1 MVNGRPYFKKGN
13 QGIWWNGDCSWNI
26 GLDRCKGSYLCIG
39 SFEEDYLCPHLITKS
54 NGKLVNGT
62 GNWIDA
68 GDLLA
73 FKSSRRGK
81 YVFHTEKSK

>member
-13 QGIWWNGDCSWNI
+13 QGLWWNGVCSWNI
-26 GLDRCKGSYLCIG
+26 GSNHNKGTKMAIG
-39 SFEEDYLCPHLITKS
+39 SFVEDYLCPHLITKS
-54 NGKLVNGT
+54 NGKLVNGI

-68 GDLLA
+68 GELLA

-81 YVFHTEKSK
+81 